1 MREDFWVGGDV
12 SIRWWVIDGQPGH
25 YMATMVDRGH
35 LYNNQQRFGARERGL
50 CCYTTLQ
57 CVDYTHLKADIVM
70 MIDNTCYMES

>member
-12 SIRWWVIDGQPGH
+12 SIRWWVIDGQPGQ

-35 LYNNQQRFGARERGL
+35 LYNDQQRFGAREGGL
-50 CCYTTLQ
+50 CGYMATLQ

-70 MIDNTCYMES
+70 MIDNT